1 MYGAGALER
10 VKNRIRAQKMEVQ
23 DMKTLVLGAS
33 GQIGA
38 YTVQDLVEFCGVK
51 DIIASS
57 RKMSNVKKAMDDLK
71 LSNRVAMMEIDAHD
85 TDKVLATIKKEKVD
99 SVVNCA
105 WYQTNLGVMDACLK
119 GGATYTDLG
128 GFFDTCLKQIDL
140 SKKWRDAGL
149 NATIGLGSTPG
160 MTNVAGAAGAK
171 KLDSVD
177 SIDIVCAWGNTL
189 PVKEAGWPGYS
200 IRTVLDEF
208 TQESVQWINGKYQ
221 KMPILSGEKD
231 VVMPDP
237 IGKIKA
243 YYIKHSEPATMGKVL
258 NAKNVTFRIGFP
270 LVDMATFMTLK
281 SLGFASET
289 PLEAGGAKVSPLDY
303 LTAMYQKG
311 ISEGRGAEPPKEEFE
326 FDIFRVDCAGK
337 KDGMPAT
344 VTYFI
349 VTWNDPKRGL
359 SSARDTAVP
368 PAIVAHWQMAGKIKE
383 PGVFPAEATVDP
395 VPFFKELGKRK
406 IKVEEQITTS
416 TKYY

>member
-1 MYGAGALER
+1 MT
-10 VKNRIRAQKMEVQ
+10 V
-23 DMKTLVLGAS
+23 LVLGAS

-38 YTVQDLVEFCGVK
+38 YTVQDLIEFCGEK
-51 DIIASS
+51 DVVASS
-57 RKMSNVKKAMDDLK
+57 RKMANVKKAMDDLK
-71 LSNRVAMMEIDAHD
+71 LGKKVKLLELDAND
-85 TDKVLATIKKEKVD
+85 VPKVLETIKKEKVT

-140 SKKWRDAGL
+140 HKKWKDAGI

-171 KLDSVD
+171 RLDSVD

-208 TQESVQWINGKYQ
+208 TQQSVQWINGKYEKQ
-221 KMPILSGEKD
+221 EILSGVTD
-231 VVMPDP
+231 VQMPEP
-237 IGKIKA
+237 IGKVKA
-243 YYIKHSEPATMGKVL
+243 YFIKHSEPATMGKYL
-258 NAKNVTFRIGFP
+258 KAKNCTFRIGFP
-270 LVDMATFMTLK
+270 AHDMNTFLTLRA
-281 SLGFASET
+281 LGFADEK

-311 ISEGRGAEPPKEEFE
+311 VADARGAPPKEKFE
-326 FDIFRVDCAGK
+326 YDMFRIDCQGK
-337 KDGMPAT
+337 KDGMPKT

-349 VTWNDPKRGL
+349 ITWNDPERGV

-368 PAIVAHWQMAGKIKE
+368 PAIVAHWQHTKRIKE
-383 PGVFPAEATVDP
+383 AGVFPAEATVEP
-395 VPFFKELGKRK
+395 EAFFKELGRRK
-406 IKVEEQITTS
+406 ILVDELTTTT

>member
-1 MYGAGALER
+1 
-10 VKNRIRAQKMEVQ
+10 VTV
-23 DMKTLVLGAS
+23 LVLGAS

-38 YTVQDLVEFCGVK
+38 YTVQDLIEFCGEK
-51 DIIASS
+51 DVVASS
-57 RKMSNVKKAMDDLK
+57 RKMANVKKAMDDLK
-71 LSNRVAMMEIDAHD
+71 LGKKVKLLELDAND
-85 TDKVLATIKKEKVD
+85 VPKVLETIKKEKVT

-140 SKKWRDAGL
+140 HKKWKDAGI
-149 NATIGLGSTPG
+149 NATVGLGSTPG

-171 KLDSVD
+171 RLDSID

-208 TQESVQWINGKYQ
+208 TQQSVQWINGKYEKQ
-221 KMPILSGEKD
+221 EILGGVTDVQMPE
-231 VVMPDP
+231 P
-237 IGKIKA
+237 IGKVKA
-243 YYIKHSEPATMGKVL
+243 YYIKHSEPATMGKYL
-258 NAKNVTFRIGFP
+258 KAKNCTFRIGFP
-270 LVDMATFMTLK
+270 ASDMNTFLTLRA
-281 SLGFASET
+281 LGFADEK

-311 ISEGRGAEPPKEEFE
+311 IADARGAPPKEKFE
-326 FDIFRVDCAGK
+326 YDMFRIDCQGK
-337 KDGMPAT
+337 KDGMPKTA
-344 VTYFI
+344 TYFI
-349 VTWNDPKRGL
+349 TTWNDPDRGV

-368 PAIVAHWQMAGKIKE
+368 PAIVAHWQHTKRIKE
-383 PGVFPAEATVDP
+383 PGVFPAEATVEP
-395 VPFFKELGKRK
+395 EAFFKELGRRK
-406 IKVEEQITTS
+406 ILVDELTTTT

>member
-1 MYGAGALER
+1 
-10 VKNRIRAQKMEVQ
+10 VTV
-23 DMKTLVLGAS
+23 LVLGAS

-38 YTVQDLVEFCGVK
+38 YTVQDLIEFCGEK
-51 DIIASS
+51 DVVASS
-57 RKMSNVKKAMDDLK
+57 RKMANVKKAMDDLK
-71 LSNRVAMMEIDAHD
+71 LGKKVKLLELDAND
-85 TDKVLATIKKEKVD
+85 VPKVLETIKKEKVT

-140 SKKWRDAGL
+140 HKKWKDAGI
-149 NATIGLGSTPG
+149 NATVGLGSTPG

-171 KLDSVD
+171 RLDSID

-208 TQESVQWINGKYQ
+208 TQQSVQWVNGKYEKQ
-221 KMPILSGEKD
+221 EILGGVTDVQMPE
-231 VVMPDP
+231 P
-237 IGKIKA
+237 IGKVKA
-243 YYIKHSEPATMGKVL
+243 YFIKHSEPATMGKYL
-258 NAKNVTFRIGFP
+258 KAKNCTFRIGFP
-270 LVDMATFMTLK
+270 ASDMNTFLTLRA
-281 SLGFASET
+281 LGFADEK

-311 ISEGRGAEPPKEEFE
+311 IADARGAPPKEKFE
-326 FDIFRVDCAGK
+326 YDMFRIDCQGK
-337 KDGMPAT
+337 KDGMPKT

-349 VTWNDPKRGL
+349 TTWNDPDRGV

-368 PAIVAHWQMAGKIKE
+368 PAIVAHWQHTKRIKE
-383 PGVFPAEATVDP
+383 PGVFPAEATVEP
-395 VPFFKELGKRK
+395 EAFFKELGRRK
-406 IKVEEQITTS
+406 ILVDELTTTT

>member
-1 MYGAGALER
+1 MT
-10 VKNRIRAQKMEVQ
+10 V
-23 DMKTLVLGAS
+23 LVLGAS

-38 YTVQDLVEFCGVK
+38 YTVQDLIEFCGEK
-51 DIIASS
+51 DVVASS
-57 RKMSNVKKAMDDLK
+57 RKMANVKKAMDDLK
-71 LSNRVAMMEIDAHD
+71 LGKKVKLLELDAND
-85 TDKVLATIKKEKVD
+85 VPKVLETIKKEKVT

-140 SKKWRDAGL
+140 HKKWKDAGI
-149 NATIGLGSTPG
+149 NATVGLGSTPG

-171 KLDSVD
+171 RLDSID

-208 TQESVQWINGKYQ
+208 TQQSVQWVNGKYEKQ
-221 KMPILSGEKD
+221 EILGGVTDVQMPE
-231 VVMPDP
+231 P
-237 IGKIKA
+237 IGKVKA
-243 YYIKHSEPATMGKVL
+243 YFIKHSEPATMGKYL
-258 NAKNVTFRIGFP
+258 KAKNCTFRIGFP
-270 LVDMATFMTLK
+270 ASDMNTFLTLRA
-281 SLGFASET
+281 LGFADEK

-311 ISEGRGAEPPKEEFE
+311 IADARGAPPKEKFE
-326 FDIFRVDCAGK
+326 YDMFRIDCQGK
-337 KDGMPAT
+337 KDGMPKT

-349 VTWNDPKRGL
+349 TTWNDPDRGV

-368 PAIVAHWQMAGKIKE
+368 PAIVAHWQHTKRIKE
-383 PGVFPAEATVDP
+383 PGVFPAEATVEP
-395 VPFFKELGKRK
+395 EAFFKELGRRK
-406 IKVEEQITTS
+406 ILVDELTTTT